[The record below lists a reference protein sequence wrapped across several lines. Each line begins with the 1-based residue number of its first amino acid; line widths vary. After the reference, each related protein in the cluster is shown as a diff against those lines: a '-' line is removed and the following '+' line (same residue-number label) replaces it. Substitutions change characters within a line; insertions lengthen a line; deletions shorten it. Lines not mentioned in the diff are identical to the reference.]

1 MPNITLS
8 RYLQIVIANSLRQA
22 FTYLPLEGEPLP
34 AVGCRVRVPFG
45 PSKRIGLVI
54 EHAPECDLE
63 ADQLKP
69 ILEVLDKQPLLPD
82 YLWRLGNWASDYYQY
97 PTGDALIHLL
107 PILFR
112 QGRDNQLISRYWQKQ
127 PHLSDLIKGPK
138 QIQIW
143 QQLASLPDGF
153 SEAQLKHIGLAY
165 KDIKPLLDRGA
176 LVAAPPQPQQVA
188 PQINQAPLCFNK
200 EQQQAYQSI
209 QAHCDTFA
217 CHLLHGV
224 TGSGKTEVYLQLIEA
239 RLQAGQRVLIL
250 VPEIGLTHQ
259 LLERLQARFHN
270 RVLCLHSGL
279 TPSQRLDAWQQA
291 SLGQADLILGT
302 RSAVFT
308 PIPDLGM
315 IIVDEEHD
323 QAFKQQEGF
332 RYHGRDVAIKRAFD
346 NDIPIILGSATPS
359 LESLANAKRGRY
371 QHHRL
376 LERAGKANQERY
388 EVIDLRQQPV
398 HSGISERLNSIMQEQ
413 LSAGHQVLLMLNRR
427 GFSPSLQCQAC
438 GQTLDC
444 PSCDASMTLHKRPM
458 RLHCHHCDHRQ
469 PVPTRCPHCQAQQLR
484 PLGSGTERIEEQLQI
499 DFPAY
504 PVYRIDR
511 DSTSNKGSLETILE
525 QIHQGEPCILIGTQM
540 LAKGHH
546 FPHVTAA
553 VIVDADSGLF
563 SSDFRGAERLAQLI
577 IQTAGRAGRTHLPG
591 TAYIQTYQS
600 DHPVIT
606 TLTAAGYRAFAEQE
620 LQHRQQALL
629 PPFGHLALF
638 LVQSRHEQKA
648 YQLLAWLQHQLLNPA
663 YVKLT
668 QQLQHFG
675 PMPATMA
682 RLANQHRVQ
691 LQLQHPSRQHLQTL
705 CRHLCLLLEQHP
717 ESKNLRWSLDI
728 DPQDMG

>member
-1 MPNITLS
+1 MSL
-8 RYLQIVIANSLRQA
+8 YLQIVIANSLRQA
-22 FTYLPLEGEPLP
+22 FTYLPLEDEPLP
-34 AVGCRVRVPFG
+34 AIGCRVRVPFRH
-45 PSKRIGLVI
+45 SKRIGLVVD
-54 EHAPECDLE
+54 HLDDCDLSE
-63 ADQLKP
+63 DQLKP
-69 ILEVLDKQPLLPD
+69 ILEVLDDQPLLPNH
-82 YLWRLGNWASDYYQY
+82 LWQLGKWASDYYQH
-97 PTGDALIHLL
+97 PPGDALIHLL

-112 QGRDNQLISRYWQKQ
+112 QGRDNQIISRYWQKRHHQ
-127 PHLSDLIKGPK
+127 SDLIKGSK
-138 QIQIW
+138 QIQTW
-143 QQLASLPDGF
+143 QQLRVLPDGF
-153 SEAQLKHIGLAY
+153 SEAQLRHIGLAY
-165 KDIKPLLDRGA
+165 KDIKPLIDRGA
-176 LVAAPPQPQQVA
+176 LVSAPPRPQHVIA
-188 PQINQAPLCFNK
+188 QINQAPLHLNE
-200 EQQQAYQSI
+200 EQQQALQSI
-209 QAHCDTFA
+209 QSCSNDFA

-239 RLQAGQRVLIL
+239 SLQAGQRVLIL

-259 LLERLQARFHN
+259 LLERLQQRFHN

-279 TPSQRLDAWQQA
+279 SPVQRLDAWQQA

-315 IIVDEEHD
+315 IIIDEEHD

-346 NDIPIILGSATPS
+346 DDIPIILGSATPS

-371 QHHRL
+371 HHHRL
-376 LERAGKANQERY
+376 LTRAGKANQERY
-388 EVIDLRQQPV
+388 EIIDLRQQPV
-398 HSGISERLNSIMQEQ
+398 HSGISERLNNIMQQQ

-438 GQTLDC
+438 GQTVDC
-444 PSCDASMTLHKRPM
+444 PSCDASMTLHKHPM
-458 RLHCHHCDHRQ
+458 RVHCHHCDYRQ
-469 PVPTRCPHCQAQQLR
+469 PVPTHCPHCQAQQLR

-511 DSTSNKGSLETILE
+511 DSTSNKGSLETLLAE
-525 QIHQGEPCILIGTQM
+525 IHEGQPCILIGTQM

-553 VIVDADSGLF
+553 VIIDADSGLF
-563 SSDFRGAERLAQLI
+563 CNDFRGAERLAQLI

-591 TAYIQTYQS
+591 TAYIQTYQP
-600 DHPVIT
+600 DHPVIS
-606 TLTAAGYRAFAEQE
+606 TLTTAGYRSFAEQE
-620 LQHRQQALL
+620 LQHRQQAQL

-638 LVQSRHEQKA
+638 LVQSRYEQKA
-648 YQLLAWLQHQLLNPA
+648 YQLLTWLQHQLQNPIYA
-663 YVKLT
+663 KLT
-668 QQLQHFG
+668 HQLQHFG
-675 PMPATMA
+675 PMPASMA
-682 RLANQHRVQ
+682 RLANQYRVQ

-717 ESKNLRWSLDI
+717 DSKKLRWSLDI